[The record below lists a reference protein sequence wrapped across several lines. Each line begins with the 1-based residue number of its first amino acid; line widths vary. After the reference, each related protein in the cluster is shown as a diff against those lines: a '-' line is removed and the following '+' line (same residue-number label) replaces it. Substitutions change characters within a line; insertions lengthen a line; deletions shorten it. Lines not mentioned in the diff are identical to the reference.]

1 MEIERKW
8 LLRTVPPVPPDSK
21 TWVNQFYLSLNPEV
35 RLRSAKEQDSADS
48 NWKFFITIKGEG
60 TLAREEVETA
70 IDGKFYLEALDLK
83 NCRELHKYYLV
94 YNKDGAKV
102 EVSVIL
108 NSPSFVYAEVEFNT
122 VTEAMKYE
130 FPWPDLVI
138 EEVTENPEYKMKN
151 YWKKIQ

>member
-21 TWVNQFYLSLNPEV
+21 TWVSQFYLSLDPEV
-35 RLRSAKEQDSADS
+35 RLRCAKGRASAD
-48 NWKFFITIKGEG
+48 NKYFITIKSDGS
-60 TLAREEVETA
+60 LAREEVETTV
-70 IDGKFYLEALDLK
+70 DEDFYLRALDLK
-83 NCRELHKYYLV
+83 NCTELHKHCLTYTV
-94 YNKDGAKV
+94 GDKKV
-102 EVSVIL
+102 EVDVIL
-108 NSPSFVYAEVEFNT
+108 NQPALVCAEVEFNT
-122 VTEAMKYE
+122 VIEAMKYE